1 MGRKPVK
8 KVEAI
13 ETPATI
19 KCLGCGKEQASS
31 KYSDSQSILYRS
43 IAKLPYCQSCKIDLY
58 NKYVQEFTKKNYKN
72 PEQKAVQ
79 RICMAFDLFYDDRIY
94 QQALREYTKVIN
106 NTKRPASLISYYFK
120 NRNLMQCKDD
130 GSSYD
135 ASIFK
140 EYDSVLEEERTMTVF
155 HRKDEEKEQI
165 VNKASEF
172 FGEGFS
178 DEDYLFLQK
187 EYEDWTSRHECQT
200 KAQEEIFKDICF
212 NRLRNLKALRNG
224 EDVKDISAAFDRML
238 NSGKLQP
245 KQNHNETVAD
255 TQTFGTLIDKWETT
269 RPVPEIDPELQD
281 VDNIGLYLDVFFRGH
296 LAKMMGLKNGLS
308 NLYTKYMKQY
318 TVERPEYELEEND
331 EALFDV
337 IFGEQLDN
345 KQS

>member
-1 MGRKPVK
+1 MVK
-8 KVEAI
+8 
-13 ETPATI
+13 
-19 KCLGCGKEQASS
+19 
-31 KYSDSQSILYRS
+31 
-43 IAKLPYCQSCKIDLY
+43 
-58 NKYVQEFTKKNYKN
+58 
-72 PEQKAVQ
+72 
-79 RICMAFDLFYDDRIY
+79 
-94 QQALREYTKVIN
+94 
-106 NTKRPASLISYYFK
+106 
-120 NRNLMQCKDD
+120 
-130 GSSYD
+130 
-135 ASIFK
+135 
-140 EYDSVLEEERTMTVF
+140 
-155 HRKDEEKEQI
+155 
-165 VNKASEF
+165 
-172 FGEGFS
+172 
-178 DEDYLFLQK
+178 
-187 EYEDWTSRHECQT
+187 
-200 KAQEEIFKDICF
+200 CF
-212 NRLRNLKALRNG
+212 VTF

>member
-187 EYEDWTSRHECQT
+187 EYEDFKIKVPLVEVNGKDATAFIGLKEGLEKNTKFEVLERVYNEKSNTFRYKKVGNLKIDKTRVWENRDIIEGVSRSEPSVKPNPNVDRTYLQGANGSMAPGMLIRQT
-200 KAQEEIFKDICF
+200 K
-212 NRLRNLKALRNG
+212 
-224 EDVKDISAAFDRML
+224 
-238 NSGKLQP
+238 
-245 KQNHNETVAD
+245 
-255 TQTFGTLIDKWETT
+255 
-269 RPVPEIDPELQD
+269 
-281 VDNIGLYLDVFFRGH
+281 
-296 LAKMMGLKNGLS
+296 
-308 NLYTKYMKQY
+308 
-318 TVERPEYELEEND
+318 
-331 EALFDV
+331 
-337 IFGEQLDN
+337 
-345 KQS
+345 

>member
-43 IAKLPYCQSCKIDLY
+43 IAKLPYCQTCKIDLY

-94 QQALREYTKVIN
+94 QQALKEYTKVIS
-106 NTKRPASLISYYFK
+106 NTKRQASLISYYFK

-135 ASIFK
+135 ASIFR

-155 HRKDEEKEQI
+155 HRKDEEKENI

-187 EYEDWTSRHECQT
+187 EYDDWTSRHECQT

-238 NSGKLQP
+238 SSGKLQP
-245 KQNHNETVAD
+245 KQNYNESTSDA
-255 TQTFGTLIDKWETT
+255 QTFGTLIKKYEET
-269 RPVPEIDPELQD
+269 RPLPTIDPALQD
-281 VDNIGLYLDVFFRGH
+281 VDKIGRYIDVFFRGH
-296 LAKMMGLKNGLS
+296 TCKMVGIENAYS
-308 NLYTKYMKQY
+308 HLYTDEMKKY
-318 TVERPEYELEEND
+318 TVNLPEYDSEND
-331 EALFDV
+331 SEIIFDTM
-337 IFGEQLDN
+337 FGSKIEEGD
-345 KQS
+345 